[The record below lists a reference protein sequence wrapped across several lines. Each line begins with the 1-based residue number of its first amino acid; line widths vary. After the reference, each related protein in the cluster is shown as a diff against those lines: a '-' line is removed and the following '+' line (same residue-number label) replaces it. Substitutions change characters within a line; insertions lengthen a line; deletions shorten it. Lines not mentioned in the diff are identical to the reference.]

1 MLNSNGAE
9 GTERKLRKPNARE
22 LTYLKYQ
29 SDHNKEGLTWRQFYE
44 KIYGAC
50 HWMTSS
56 VYAGDWLDKKMGEFI
71 G

>member
-1 MLNSNGAE
+1 M
-9 GTERKLRKPNARE
+9 RKPTGKE
-22 LTYLKYQ
+22 LEYLRLQTLYNV
-29 SDHNKEGLTWRQFYE
+29 SNYTWRQFYE
-44 KIYGAC
+44 CLYGPC